1 MNTGLGPGCRYAS
14 SGAGGNLA
22 IVAQPELAQLDS
34 RPSQPSQPQAQPP
47 EGGPVSTR
55 GPRPGGR
62 RPTPSVS
69 SEDTRAAFERSLARE
84 ILVAERLRATLLAVL
99 PTAAMLAFLSVS
111 AAYPEAITTLMHGK
125 FDRTP
130 VGLFLCAVAGFEFH
144 VLYATERMLRSGVR
158 PSAARRYGYA
168 FVETSLPTLVIVYYA
183 TILGPVQA
191 LLMPSAFVYFLF
203 IVLSTLRL
211 DFFLCAFTGLVAAC
225 EYAGLALFWGSA
237 DTTVAE
243 PVLTSLPQHLAKACI
258 LFVAGIAS
266 GFVASRVR
274 SSFSRAIASLEERA
288 RILGVFG
295 QHVSPEVA
303 QRLVASEAESR
314 SEQREVCVM
323 FLDIRGFTA
332 FAEKRSAEEVVAYL
346 NTIFDETVDAV
357 AMHKGIVNKFLGDGF
372 MAVFGVGDESAGA
385 CENAIAA
392 GLEALAR
399 VQELVAS
406 GRIPPTRIGLGLHA
420 GPAVL
425 GNIGSAQRKEYTVIG
440 DVVNVASRVETLNK
454 DLGSQMLVTE
464 EVWRGARRKDEPPMP
479 REPLRVRGR
488 ENPVRIFQLA

>member
-1 MNTGLGPGCRYAS
+1 MAQLEPEPIPLAPLAPQAAQATPATGPLAGQTPG
-14 SGAGGNLA
+14 
-22 IVAQPELAQLDS
+22 AQPKSPTRS
-34 RPSQPSQPQAQPP
+34 RPSVPP
-47 EGGPVSTR
+47 ASNED
-55 GPRPGGR
+55 PR
-62 RPTPSVS
+62 T
-69 SEDTRAAFERSLARE
+69 AFERRLARE

-99 PTAAMLAFLSVS
+99 PTVAMLAFLSVS
-111 AAYPEAITTLMHGK
+111 SAYPDAVTALLHGK
-125 FDRTP
+125 FDRAP

-191 LLMPSAFVYFLF
+191 LLMPSPFVYFLF

-211 DFFLCAFTGLVAAC
+211 DFFLCAFTGLVAAA

-258 LFVAGIAS
+258 LLVAGIAS
-266 GFVASRVR
+266 GFVAARVR
-274 SSFSRAIASLEERA
+274 GSFSRAIESLEERA

-314 SEQREVCVM
+314 SELREVCVM

-357 AMHKGIVNKFLGDGF
+357 AAHGGIVNKFLGDGF
-372 MAVFGVGDESAGA
+372 MAVFGVGHAGDAGGGGDAGA
-385 CENAIAA
+385 EACSSAMAA
-392 GLEALAR
+392 GLEAIAR
-399 VQELVAS
+399 VEALVGS
-406 GRIPPTRIGLGLHA
+406 GRIPSTRIGLGLHA
-420 GPAVL
+420 GPAVV
-425 GNIGSAQRKEYTVIG
+425 GNIGSVQRKEYTVIG
-440 DVVNVASRVETLNK
+440 DVVNVASRVEALNK
-454 DLGSQMLVTE
+454 ELGSQMLVTE
-464 EVWRGARRKDEPPMP
+464 EVWRGARRTDQPTRP

-488 ENPVRIFQLA
+488 ENPVHIFQLA

>member
-1 MNTGLGPGCRYAS
+1 M
-14 SGAGGNLA
+14 
-22 IVAQPELAQLDS
+22 IVAQPEPAAPAPPPPPAPPLEL
-34 RPSQPSQPQAQPP
+34 QA
-47 EGGPVSTR
+47 EGGPVSAR
-55 GPRPGGR
+55 GPRSLSN
-62 RPTPSVS
+62 SVS
-69 SEDTRAAFERSLARE
+69 TEDARAAFERSLARE
-84 ILVAERLRATLLAVL
+84 ILIAERLRATLLAVL
-99 PTAAMLAFLSVS
+99 PTVAMLAFLSIS
-111 AAYPEAITTLMHGK
+111 AAYPDAVTALMHGK
-125 FDRTP
+125 FDRAP

-144 VLYATERMLRSGVR
+144 VLYATERMLRCGVR

-211 DFFLCAFTGLVAAC
+211 DFFLCAFTGLVAAA

-258 LFVAGIAS
+258 LLVAGIAS

-274 SSFSRAIASLEERA
+274 SSFSRAIESLEERA

-323 FLDIRGFTA
+323 FLDIRNFTA

-357 AMHKGIVNKFLGDGF
+357 GAHKGIVNKFLGDGF
-372 MAVFGVGDESAGA
+372 MAVFGVGEDSAAA
-385 CENAIAA
+385 CANAMAA
-392 GLEALAR
+392 GLEAIAR
-399 VQELVAS
+399 VQELVVT

-420 GPAVL
+420 GPAVV

-454 DLGSQMLVTE
+454 ELGSQMLVTE
-464 EVWRGARRKDEPPMP
+464 EVWRGARRKDAAPMP